1 MLFYQEA
8 NNADLIPSGTG
19 SGKNKA
25 ELPYK
30 SVKLSGAVAAF
41 IGEFTYELGNLQD
54 FCQLCGAEVAPD
66 IEDEITVLVVGK
78 NAPTGIVS
86 TVSSKVTRLSEGEL
100 LNLTEIIPASLTT
113 FIDTLIKQGF
123 DITFR
128 SNEGDGFKTM
138 FQWQTKLIDVRAA
151 LLAYIRQSEV
161 IQGIMVD
168 ASRPYSARQLEK
180 VSADFTPLD
189 EQDLNRGWYQFL
201 DPAEFAWNIYAYLND
216 TIVSGISLLQTIQ
229 ACVDEV
235 MVLAV
240 HDQAL
245 ENSVDAVH
253 LLAGF
258 DSQGQLSGFVL
269 HRVWT

>member
-168 ASRPYSARQLEK
+168 ASRPYSARTVGK
-180 VSADFTPLD
+180 
-189 EQDLNRGWYQFL
+189 
-201 DPAEFAWNIYAYLND
+201 
-216 TIVSGISLLQTIQ
+216 SL
-229 ACVDEV
+229 
-235 MVLAV
+235 
-240 HDQAL
+240 
-245 ENSVDAVH
+245 S
-253 LLAGF
+253 
-258 DSQGQLSGFVL
+258 
-269 HRVWT
+269 